1 MSLYSSI
8 LNFVAQPLKLRR
20 RHQPRFHATDPR
32 ILVIRRNK
40 MGDMIYTLPLLQA
53 LRRHLPQAHI
63 TVACDPR
70 GAPIAQACDA
80 VNEVLVLDPGWN
92 PWQAVVKNAWYLQNY
107 DWVIAAKGGFDRRL
121 AVLTRLTN
129 AAVRIGFERE
139 SQNPSAHYTDPVP
152 LPINAEEHQAD
163 TLLRL
168 LKPMGMVKVTTFSG
182 DMKLRVPD
190 SAREFV
196 AEILAA
202 PPFAPHPRYLVI
214 NFSSTVKL
222 KFREEDFIA
231 LMRRL
236 LNATDLAM
244 ALVAA
249 PLDQQW
255 VSEIA
260 DCMGSK
266 RIIAI
271 QTPGPLELAAL
282 LEHATFMVTPEGGA
296 AHLAAAMGTPALIL
310 WSEGPFKKWYSR
322 GRNHV
327 YVHSEPREKVIPLER
342 VWDALLSFLPKNIEP
357 SVIPGTGT
365 PEAPQPPRLEP

>member
-1 MSLYSSI
+1 MSLYRSL
-8 LNFVAQPLKLRR
+8 LNLIAEPIKLRR
-20 RHQPRFHATDPR
+20 RHQPRYHATDPR

-40 MGDMIYTLPLLQA
+40 MGDMIYTLPLLQS
-53 LRRHLPQAHI
+53 LRRHQPQAHI

-80 VNEVLVLDPGWN
+80 VDEVLVLEPGWN
-92 PWQAVVKNAWYLQNY
+92 PWQAVLVNAWYLQNY

-129 AAVRIGFERE
+129 AAVRIGFERQT
-139 SQNPSAHYTDPVP
+139 QNPSVYYTDPIP
-152 LPINAEEHQAD
+152 LPTDAPDEHQAD

-168 LKPMGMVKVTTFSG
+168 LKPMGMVRPTSFSG
-182 DMKLRVPD
+182 DITLSIPD
-190 SAREFV
+190 AARAFA
-196 AEILAA
+196 AEILAK

-231 LMRRL
+231 LMRRIL
-236 LNATDLAM
+236 TTTDLAL

-249 PLDQQW
+249 PLDQQK

-260 DCMGSK
+260 DCMASK
-266 RIIAI
+266 RIVAI

-282 LEHATFMVTPEGGA
+282 LEKSSVLFTPEGGA
-296 AHLAAAMGTPALIL
+296 AHLAAATGTPALIL

-322 GRNHV
+322 GKNHA
-327 YVHSEPREKVIPLER
+327 YVHAEAGEKLIPLDR
-342 VWDALLSFLPKNIEP
+342 AWDAFLPFLPQKNKPPE
-357 SVIPGTGT
+357 IPKADT
-365 PEAPQPPRLEP
+365 PGLQP